1 MRGKNVLLPGLILLF
16 GLLACNDNPG
26 NAEVAEMK
34 TAPEIQPLGYV
45 CYRTTSPVNIDG
57 IPDEKDWSSVPWTD
71 YFVDIEGSVKPAP
84 RFNTRAKM
92 LWDNANLYIV
102 AELEEPHIWATLKQ
116 RDTIIFFDHD
126 FEVFVDPDGDAQVY
140 YELEVNAFGTPW
152 DLLLLKPYRDG
163 YQPAEFGWDI
173 AGLEV
178 GINIDGTINNP
189 ADVDKSWTVE
199 LKIPMISLL
208 KEWPE
213 PRILPKDGDYWR
225 VNFSRVEWRTIIE
238 NGVYKKEINPETGK
252 PFPEGNWVWSPQGR
266 INMHMPEMWGYLQFS
281 EIPAGGGTQDFI
293 PDPDLALRWALWK
306 IYYAESDYYAKNGK
320 YTSSL
325 AEAGLSMAD
334 FPDGFPEPVIETT
347 RTTFESYF
355 PEEGKKPGL
364 TIYHYGRIVNLSNGR
379 IKK

>member
-1 MRGKNVLLPGLILLF
+1 MKGKFIFLLGLILLC

-26 NAEVAEMK
+26 SAEVSGLKMP
-34 TAPEIQPLGYV
+34 PEPQPLGYV
-45 CYRTTSPVNIDG
+45 CYRTTSPVNADG
-57 IPDEKDWSSVPWTD
+57 ILDEKDWISVPWTD

-84 RFNTRAKM
+84 RFRTRAKM
-92 LWDNANLYIV
+92 LWDNANLYIA
-102 AELEEPHIWATLKQ
+102 AELEEPHVWAKLKQ

-140 YELEVNAFGTPW
+140 YELEVNALGTPW

-178 GINIDGTINNP
+178 GVNIDGTINNP

-199 LKIPMISLL
+199 LVIPMTALL

-213 PRILPKDGDYWR
+213 PRILPTGGDQWR
-225 VNFSRVEWRTIIE
+225 INFSRVEWRTLIE
-238 NGVYKKEINPETGK
+238 DGTYKKEINPLTGK
-252 PFPEGNWVWSPQGR
+252 PYPEDNWVWSPQG
-266 INMHMPEMWGYLQFS
+266 IISMHMPEMWGYLQFS
-281 EIPAGGGTQDFI
+281 NIPAGGGTQHFV
-293 PDPDLALRWALWK
+293 PDPDLALRRALWK
-306 IYYAESDYYAKNGK
+306 IYYAESEYFAKTGR

-325 AEAGLSMAD
+325 AEAGLTMAD
-334 FPDGFPEPVIETT
+334 FPENFSEPVIEIT

-355 PEEGKKPGL
+355 PNPDNKPGL
-364 TIYHYGRIVNLSNGR
+364 TIYHDGRIVNRSDSV
-379 IKK
+379 IK